1 MVWYSYMEVF
11 IMRKFILVLLI
22 ILLMSILSV
31 CYRQT
36 LIINEVEVDSSDNGV
51 ESNEDRVE
59 SNKIEDKVEITEI
72 EDSKPDI
79 IEEEAIAKKVICIDP
94 GHQLKGDYTTE
105 PIGPNSDI
113 EKPKV
118 SNGAIGIGT
127 NKPEYELNLEVSL
140 KLKDRLEAE
149 GFVVI
154 LTRETHDVNIS
165 NSERAKIANL
175 SEADIF
181 IRIHADQRN
190 SPDYNGISVLCPS
203 RENKYT
209 STIYDDSNALA
220 HLMLNSLL
228 LETEANDMGVSYRD
242 DISGFNW
249 SEVPVILIELGF
261 MSNPKEDERMNT
273 EVYQNKLVDGMV
285 NGILEYFSE

>member
-1 MVWYSYMEVF
+1 
-11 IMRKFILVLLI
+11 MRKFII
-22 ILLMSILSV
+22 ILLVILLMAILSV
-31 CYRQT
+31 FYRHT
-36 LIINEVEVDSSDNGV
+36 LIINEVEVERNDNRV

-59 SNKIEDKVEITEI
+59 INPIEDKVEITEI
-72 EDSKPDI
+72 EDPKPDI
-79 IEEEAIAKKVICIDP
+79 IEEEVKVKKVICIDP

-118 SNGAIGIGT
+118 SNGAIGIVT

-149 GFVVI
+149 DFVVI
-154 LTRETHDVNIS
+154 LTRETHDVNMS

-175 SEADIF
+175 SGADIF

-190 SPDYNGISVLCPS
+190 SPDYNGISILCPS
-203 RENKYT
+203 KENEYT
-209 STIYDDSNALA
+209 STIYDESNALA
-220 HLMLNSLL
+220 HVMLDSLL
-228 LETEANDMGVSYRD
+228 LETEATDMGISYRD

-273 EVYQNKLVDGMV
+273 EVYQNKLVDGMI